1 MPQSS
6 VDLQPATCSHPSGEY
21 LVDQVGVVAVGGY
34 EGIAYLALLAVC
46 WGQAAG
52 HDAYATFRDR
62 FLTMVVVLDALR
74 GRP

>member
-1 MPQSS
+1 
-6 VDLQPATCSHPSGEY
+6 
-21 LVDQVGVVAVGGY
+21 VAVGGY